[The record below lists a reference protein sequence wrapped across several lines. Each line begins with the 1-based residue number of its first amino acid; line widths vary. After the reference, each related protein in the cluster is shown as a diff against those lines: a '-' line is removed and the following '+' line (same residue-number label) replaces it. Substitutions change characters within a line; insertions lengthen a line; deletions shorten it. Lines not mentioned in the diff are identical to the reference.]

1 MNSRKINIKH
11 TRTRKHEPTIIRE
24 IINKEPIE
32 GVNNLSQQYGI
43 SKSTIYNWIKCNQ
56 TGGCPWV
63 ERNDIEMRSGK
74 MAPKQ
79 TFQKGGTTVSNLKGG
94 TTLSNLKSILTNS
107 ANIDNIQNLA
117 KQIRETSFES
127 R

>member
-11 TRTRKHEPTIIRE
+11 TRSRKHEPTIIRE

-56 TGGCPWV
+56 TGGCSWV

-79 TFQKGGTTVSNLKGG
+79 TFQKGGTTVSNLK
-94 TTLSNLKSILTNS
+94 SILTNS

-127 R
+127 RSLTN

>member
-11 TRTRKHEPTIIRE
+11 TRSRKHEPTIIRE

-79 TFQKGGTTVSNLKGG
+79 TFQKGGTTVSNLK
-94 TTLSNLKSILTNS
+94 SILTNS

-127 R
+127 RSLTN